1 MTKSKDNIIKNY
13 LKKKKLLSKHN
24 DFYYAKDSPIVTDE
38 QYDDIKKESI
48 ELERNYTFLKKYG
61 SVKDSVGFKPSSKFA
76 KIKHARPM
84 LSLSNAFN
92 ASDIKDFI
100 KKINNYLNNKNLE
113 LSFSLEPKIDGI
125 SASLTYSNGMLIRGA
140 SRGDGTTGED
150 ILENLKT
157 IKQIPKKITGKDIPK
172 ILEIRGEVYIGKKDF
187 EKIKEKFANPRNAA
201 GGSLRQKN
209 STVTA
214 KIPLQ
219 FFAYAFGSIN
229 PQTFKNQTDFL
240 KKINEWGFKTN
251 PNNYLAENI
260 TGIENQHNKLEKIRS
275 NLDYDIDGLVIKIN
289 DLSLQ
294 TRLGNT
300 SNSPRWAIAYKFSSV
315 QATTKVKDI
324 IIQVGRTGALTP
336 VAKVEPVTVGG
347 VVVSNATLH
356 NEEEIIRKDIRIG
369 DYVSIQRAG
378 DVIPQIVS
386 VDLSKR
392 EKNLKKYNFPIKCP
406 SCGSQ
411 TIKEINTNTKKVDAV
426 RRCLDKEYKC
436 QHIAKEKLKHFVS
449 KDAFNIDG
457 LGKKVIDQF
466 WELKLIKTAS
476 DIFNLNYLKIVDLEG
491 WGQLS
496 VENLKNAINNSSNIP
511 LDKFI
516 YSLGIRH
523 IGEENAKLLGN
534 FFISIKKFTELFNT
548 SKRKS
553 LLKNID
559 ELDGIGSAQLKSL
572 EEFFS
577 NKSNCEVILSL
588 IKSLNIK
595 NFKILNKNG
604 KLISKTIMFTGGF
617 EKISRSEAKSL
628 VEENGGKVIGS
639 ISKKLNILVTG
650 NNKPTNSKI
659 EKAKELGINI
669 ISENDWYK
677 FLNI

>member
-1 MTKSKDNIIKNY
+1 MSKKKDVIIKEY
-13 LKKKKLLSKHN
+13 LKKIKLIEKH
-24 DFYYAKDSPIVTDE
+24 DKFYYDQDSPSISDQKYDE
-38 QYDDIKKESI
+38 LKKKI
-48 ELERNYTFLKKYG
+48 LELEKYNFFLKEYG
-61 SVKDSVGFKPSSKFA
+61 SITSRVGFKPSSKFS
-76 KIKHARPM
+76 KIQHVKPM

-92 ASDIKDFI
+92 KTDIEDFI
-100 KKINNYLNNKNLE
+100 KKINNYLNNKNLK

-125 SASLTYSNGMLIRGA
+125 SASLIYKNGLLVRGV

-157 IKQIPKKITGKDIPK
+157 IKQIPQKIVGKNIPK
-172 ILEIRGEVYIGKKDF
+172 TLEIRGEVYIGKKDF

-201 GGSLRQKN
+201 GGSLRQKD

-219 FFAYAFGSIN
+219 FFAYAFGVIE
-229 PQTFKNQTDFL
+229 PLTFTSQNEFL

-251 PNNYLAENI
+251 PHNYLAKNI
-260 TGIENQHNKLEKIRS
+260 IGIVSQYNQIEKIRS
-275 NLDYDIDGLVIKIN
+275 NLDYDIDGLVVKIN
-289 DLSLQ
+289 DLHLQ
-294 TRLGNT
+294 IRLGNT

-315 QATTKVKDI
+315 KATTRIKDI

-336 VAKVEPVTVGG
+336 VARVEPVTVGG

-369 DYVSIQRAG
+369 DYVNIQRAG

-392 EKNLKKYNFPIKCP
+392 KKSLEKYVFPTKCP

-411 TIKEINTNTKKVDAV
+411 TIKEINTNTKKIDAI
-426 RRCLDKEYKC
+426 RRCLDREYKC

-466 WELKLIKTAS
+466 WELKLIKTPP
-476 DIFNLNYLKIVDLEG
+476 DIFDLDYTKISNLEG
-491 WGQLS
+491 WGKLS
-496 VENLKNAINNSSNIP
+496 TENLKNAINSSSNIL

-534 FFISIKKFTELFNT
+534 FFISIEKLTEFLNT
-548 SKRKS
+548 SKRKN

-572 EEFFS
+572 EDFFS
-577 NKSNCEVILSL
+577 NKSNSEIVLSL
-588 IKSLNIK
+588 IKHLRIENS
-595 NFKILNKNG
+595 KILNKNG
-604 KLISKTIMFTGGF
+604 KLSGKTIMFTGTF

-628 VEENGGKVIGS
+628 VEDNGGKVLGS

-650 NNKPTNSKI
+650 NNKPTKSKI
-659 EKAKELGINI
+659 EKAKELGVNI
-669 ISENDWYK
+669 ISENNWYK

>member
-1 MTKSKDNIIKNY
+1 MSKTKDNINKNY
-13 LKKKKLLSKHN
+13 LKKIKLLQSYDK
-24 DFYYAKDSPIVTDE
+24 FYYDKDSPVVTDQ
-38 QYDDIKKESI
+38 QYDTLKKEI
-48 ELERNYTFLKKYG
+48 ITLEINNSFLKKYS
-61 SVKDSVGFKPSSKFA
+61 SVSDRIGFKPSSKFE
-76 KIKHARPM
+76 KIKHAMPM

-92 ASDIKDFI
+92 AGDIEDFI
-100 KKINNYLNNKNLE
+100 KKINNFLNNKNLN

-125 SASLTYSNGMLIRGA
+125 SASLTYSNGLLVRGV

-150 ILENLKT
+150 ILDNIKT
-157 IKQIPKKITGKDIPK
+157 IKQIPHKIIGKNIPK

-209 STVTA
+209 SFITA

-219 FFAYAFGSIN
+219 FFAYAFGKVDPLI
-229 PQTFKNQTDFL
+229 FKNQTDFL
-240 KKINEWGFKTN
+240 KKIGEWGFKTN
-251 PNNYLAENI
+251 PLNYLAKNI
-260 TGIENQHNKLEKIRS
+260 TEIESQHIKIEKSRS
-275 NLDYDIDGLVIKIN
+275 SLDYDIDGMVIKIN
-289 DLSLQ
+289 DLKLQ
-294 TRLGNT
+294 SRLGNT

-315 QATTKVKDI
+315 KASTRVKDI
-324 IIQVGRTGALTP
+324 TIQVGRTGALTP

-356 NEEEIIRKDIRIG
+356 NEEEIMRKDIRIG

-392 EKNLKKYNFPIKCP
+392 KKGVEKYIFPTKCP

-411 TIKEINTNTKKVDAV
+411 TIKEININTKKIDAV
-426 RRCLDKEYKC
+426 RRCLDKDYKC
-436 QHIAKEKLKHFVS
+436 QNIAKEKLKHFVS

-466 WELKLIKTAS
+466 WELKLIETPS
-476 DIFNLNYLKIVDLEG
+476 DIFNLDYKKIINLEG
-491 WGQLS
+491 WGQTS
-496 VENLKNAINNSSNIP
+496 VTNLKNAIKKSSSIL

-534 FFISIKKFTELFNT
+534 FFISIKKFIELLNNT
-548 SKRKS
+548 KRKN
-553 LLKNID
+553 LLKSIN

-572 EEFFS
+572 ENFFS
-577 NKSNCEVILSL
+577 NTSNCEIILSL
-588 IKSLNIK
+588 AK
-595 NFKILNKNG
+595 NLKIENSKIFNKDG
-604 KLISKTIMFTGGF
+604 KLSGKTIMFTGGF
-617 EKISRSEAKSL
+617 EKISRSEAKLL
-628 VEENGGKVIGS
+628 VEENGGKVLGS
-639 ISKKLNILVTG
+639 LSKKLNILVTG
-650 NNKPTNSKI
+650 MIKPTKSKI
-659 EKAKELGINI
+659 EKAKELGVDI